1 MMRPFLELI
10 DFEEAKKI
18 IMEKTEPMEKR
29 EKIDILSAIGRVIS
43 EDVIS
48 DINIP
53 GFARAAVD
61 GYAVI
66 AEDTYGANQREPRE
80 LKVIGK
86 IFAGDTSKIR
96 INRGEC
102 IQIATGGA
110 IPDGADAVVMVEH
123 TSLDDDTVRIMKP
136 VYPGENV
143 SSEDEDI
150 AKGGVV
156 LREGDVL
163 NPAKIGVL
171 AALGINSIDVYALP
185 KVAVIPTGDELV
197 PIGGKLEYGKIYD
210 INSYTLASLLQGSAD
225 VHINEIIE
233 DSEDKIKE
241 CIKSLKDMDYII
253 FSGGSSVGE
262 RDILIDIIEEEGEVF
277 FHGIALKPGKPTI
290 FGKIRNTL
298 IFGMPGYPTSCL
310 TNAYTLL
317 LPSVKKK
324 ARMPY
329 IEKKKEVILAEKIVS
344 TIGRHQIYTVEV
356 EDGKAY
362 PVFKESGAITS
373 MSEASGYIEIP
384 ANVEYL
390 PAGSKILVKYF

>member
-1 MMRPFLELI
+1 
-10 DFEEAKKI
+10 
-18 IMEKTEPMEKR
+18 MEKR

-48 DINIP
+48 GINIP

-384 ANVEYL
+384 ANIEYL

>member
-1 MMRPFLELI
+1 MRPFLELI